1 MRNKNF
7 PEIFRDFKYLY
18 IKHSYMSKR
27 VIRLTESD
35 LKNYIRKVISE
46 QQLSNNRPH
55 DKMVI
60 NCLLN
65 AGFKVVNTNGKYDVY
80 LKNSKC
86 YYVFSDQKDP
96 NKFYFAINDGSLS
109 PAILNLTPGND
120 NCKTIDNILA
130 TQNGRGTNK
139 TMYESE
145 TGNKWVITKEGKTSQ
160 GDPMREYEKICK
172 GFKLL
177 LVQIIKTTKE
187 GTKKAYVKVI
197 LHLPNS
203 EKIDMTVQ
211 EFKEDWIPMKDL
223 KDPLVHKLI
232 NNSEAFGEYKVSMS
246 KVPGMKRY

>member
-1 MRNKNF
+1 
-7 PEIFRDFKYLY
+7 
-18 IKHSYMSKR
+18 MSKR
-27 VIRLTESD
+27 VIKLTESD
-35 LKNYIRKVISE
+35 LKKYISKIVSE
-46 QQLSNNRPH
+46 QKTQQS
-55 DKMVI
+55 I
-60 NCLLN
+60 NE
-65 AGFKVVNTNGKYDVY
+65 Y
-80 LKNSKC
+80 LMSKNS
-86 YYVFSDQKDP
+86 DWKD
-96 NKFYFAINDGSLS
+96 N
-109 PAILNLTPGND
+109 
-120 NCKTIDNILA
+120 
-130 TQNGRGTNK
+130 

-177 LVQIIKTTKE
+177 LVQVIKTTKE
-187 GTKKAYVKVI
+187 GTRKAYVKVI

-211 EFKEDWIPMKDL
+211 EFKEDWIPMKEL